1 MRFLRLLLAIGL
13 LTAFCSAETNLNG
26 AGATFPNPIYSKWF
40 SEYHKAHPD
49 VQINYQPIGS
59 GGGIKQLQAKTVDF
73 GASDGPMSDE
83 QLSATPFKVFHI
95 PTVLG
100 AVVPAYNLPSVKA
113 ELKFTP
119 EVLAGIFLGNIKK
132 WNDASL
138 ANANPGVKFP
148 DTEIIVVHRS
158 EGSGTTY
165 IWTDYLSK
173 ISDEWKTKVGKNAS
187 VNWPV
192 GLGAKG
198 NDGVTGQIKQT
209 EGSIGY
215 VELIYALQNNI
226 PYGTVKNTAG
236 QFVKASLQSVTEA
249 AASVKEMPD
258 DFRVSITN
266 APGKGAYPIS
276 SFTWL
281 LVPVEWNDAGK
292 EKVFVDFLNWM
303 AGPGQSMT
311 SALDYAPLPK
321 PVVQKI
327 KARINEIKV
336 GKAQ

>member
-1 MRFLRLLLAIGL
+1 M
-13 LTAFCSAETNLNG
+13 
-26 AGATFPNPIYSKWF
+26 
-40 SEYHKAHPD
+40 
-49 VQINYQPIGS
+49 
-59 GGGIKQLQAKTVDF
+59 
-73 GASDGPMSDE
+73 
-83 QLSATPFKVFHI
+83 
-95 PTVLG
+95 
-100 AVVPAYNLPSVKA
+100 
-113 ELKFTP
+113 
-119 EVLAGIFLGNIKK
+119 
-132 WNDASL
+132 
-138 ANANPGVKFP
+138 
-148 DTEIIVVHRS
+148 
-158 EGSGTTY
+158 
-165 IWTDYLSK
+165 
-173 ISDEWKTKVGKNAS
+173 
-187 VNWPV
+187 
-192 GLGAKG
+192 GAKG

-226 PYGTVKNTAG
+226 PFGTVKNAAG

-281 LVPVEWNDAGK
+281 LVPVEWSDAAK

-327 KARINEIKV
+327 KARITQIKI

>member
-40 SEYHKAHPD
+40 SEYHKAHSD
-49 VQINYQPIGS
+49 VQINYQSIGS
-59 GGGIKQLQAKTVDF
+59 GGGIKQIQAKTVDF

-113 ELKFTP
+113 DLKFTP
-119 EVLAGIFLGNIKK
+119 EVLAGIFLGHITK
-132 WNDASL
+132 WNDPNL
-138 ANANPGVKFP
+138 AKANPGVKFP
-148 DTEIIVVHRS
+148 DADIIVVHRS

-173 ISDEWKTKVGKNAS
+173 ISDEWKTKAGKNAS

-215 VELIYALQNNI
+215 VELIYALQNKI
-226 PYGTVKNTAG
+226 PFGTVKNAAG

-249 AASVKEMPD
+249 AASIKELPD

-281 LVPVEWNDAGK
+281 LVPVEWSDAGK

-303 AGPGQSMT
+303 IGPGQSMT

>member
-1 MRFLRLLLAIGL
+1 M
-13 LTAFCSAETNLNG
+13 
-26 AGATFPNPIYSKWF
+26 
-40 SEYHKAHPD
+40 
-49 VQINYQPIGS
+49 
-59 GGGIKQLQAKTVDF
+59 
-73 GASDGPMSDE
+73 
-83 QLSATPFKVFHI
+83 
-95 PTVLG
+95 
-100 AVVPAYNLPSVKA
+100 
-113 ELKFTP
+113 
-119 EVLAGIFLGNIKK
+119 
-132 WNDASL
+132 
-138 ANANPGVKFP
+138 
-148 DTEIIVVHRS
+148 
-158 EGSGTTY
+158 
-165 IWTDYLSK
+165 
-173 ISDEWKTKVGKNAS
+173 
-187 VNWPV
+187 

-215 VELIYALQNNI
+215 VELIYALQNKI
-226 PYGTVKNTAG
+226 PFGTVKNAAG

-249 AASVKEMPD
+249 AASIKEMPD
-258 DFRVSITN
+258 DFRVSIAN

-281 LVPVEWNDAGK
+281 LVPVEWSDAGK

-303 AGPGQSMT
+303 IGPGQSMT

>member
-1 MRFLRLLLAIGL
+1 MPPAFAGSHPAFILTHSLRCGLEECRQLCWLRYCSRIQRYYALLLV
-13 LTAFCSAETNLNG
+13 SPVENL
-26 AGATFPNPIYSKWF
+26 F
-40 SEYHKAHPD
+40 SVEFL
-49 VQINYQPIGS
+49 G
-59 GGGIKQLQAKTVDF
+59 
-73 GASDGPMSDE
+73 
-83 QLSATPFKVFHI
+83 VFHI

-119 EVLAGIFLGNIKK
+119 EVLAGIFLGKINK
-132 WNDASL
+132 WNDSTL
-138 ANANPGVKFP
+138 AQANPGVKLP
-148 DTEIIVVHRS
+148 DTDIIVVHRS

-215 VELIYALQNNI
+215 VELIYALQNKI
-226 PYGTVKNTAG
+226 PFGTVKNAAG

-249 AASVKEMPD
+249 AASIKEMPD
-258 DFRVSITN
+258 DFRVSITK
-266 APGKGAYPIS
+266 APVKGAYPII

-281 LVPVEWNDAGK
+281 LVSVEWSYAVN
-292 EKVFVDFLNWM
+292 ETVFVYFLNWM
-303 AGPGQSMT
+303 MT
-311 SALDYAPLPK
+311 H
-321 PVVQKI
+321 VQ
-327 KARINEIKV
+327 
-336 GKAQ
+336 